1 MICTKFQPLIA
12 NQNEQISFS
21 KHNEEFRVMNHEC
34 MSIHGLLWKLS
45 LYHSR
50 SLYFH
55 FVFSLHFVN
64 MFNSLFQ
71 GVLYH
76 RWDKPVEAERAYRK
90 ALELEPSSP
99 AVVQNLQMLQ
109 RKYGKNS
116 NSQWEYNTPPDSEL
130 PRLKCNI

>member
-1 MICTKFQPLIA
+1 
-12 NQNEQISFS
+12 
-21 KHNEEFRVMNHEC
+21 
-34 MSIHGLLWKLS
+34 MSN
-45 LYHSR
+45 Y
-50 SLYFH
+50 
-55 FVFSLHFVN
+55 
-64 MFNSLFQ
+64 LFQ

-116 NSQWEYNTPPDSEL
+116 NSQ
-130 PRLKCNI
+130 